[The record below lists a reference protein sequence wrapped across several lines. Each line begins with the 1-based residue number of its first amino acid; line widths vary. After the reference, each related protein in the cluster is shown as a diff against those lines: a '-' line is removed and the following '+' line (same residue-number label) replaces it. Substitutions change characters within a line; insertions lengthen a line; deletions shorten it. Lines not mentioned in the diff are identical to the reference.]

1 MKKLILIIGVLTLVS
16 CGDKP
21 KTSEEIMAENIKMVE
36 VECIKQTEPKIMILK
51 SYLETVKYDKVE
63 LSEMA
68 FEHLKNEIPCLY
80 YYEYVDIIKDTT
92 TLNTAVNREC
102 ELIRAKFKMNMFAQ
116 LAANEKAYQE
126 QLK

>member
-1 MKKLILIIGVLTLVS
+1 
-16 CGDKP
+16 
-21 KTSEEIMAENIKMVE
+21 MAENIKMVE